1 MHFKT
6 ESFSY
11 SKWIIVV
18 EIGEII
24 HKDGFNM
31 ARQWSYL
38 INLAFFSCN
47 LRYQIYFINFNIEKM
62 FKPNLTRTH

>member
-24 HKDGFNM
+24 HTL
-31 ARQWSYL
+31 L
-38 INLAFFSCN
+38 IICQDNAL
-47 LRYQIYFINFNIEKM
+47 
-62 FKPNLTRTH
+62 